1 MKKNNYVEYA
11 GGKNIDNSAK
21 LQVDYSLKH
30 ILKKNTYSDYYF
42 FVIKN
47 I

>member
-1 MKKNNYVEYA
+1 MNYVEYA

-21 LQVDYSLKH
+21 LQVDYSLKY
-30 ILKKNTYSDYYF
+30 INKKNNTYSDYYF

>member
-1 MKKNNYVEYA
+1 MNYVEYA

-21 LQVDYSLKH
+21 LHVDYSLKH
-30 ILKKNTYSDYYF
+30 IYKKKNTYSDYYF